1 MLFSY
6 AKKLHWANAPAPRR
20 YLLAAASVFVCLLV
34 SLAIWPIA
42 HYMPFFMFI
51 PAVVFAFLYC
61 GYGPSL
67 FAVGLSSLVIYY
79 CLLAPY
85 FSWQVA
91 SKMELLR
98 LGAYILTMTLM
109 MYFHNRQRS
118 RSRQSIALQE
128 NMLESTYDAIIVTD
142 AERKIVYWN
151 GGAGRLF
158 GWTKDEAAG
167 RDPIDLLH
175 STANIS
181 KEELY
186 LQLDTQGFWQ
196 GRLQRLAKDGHEV
209 VTESSINVHPKS
221 GYCISINV
229 DVTGRSHTEEQ
240 LLRVN
245 RALRIISRTNRA
257 LVTAN
262 EETAFLRTVVEIIAA
277 NHYPLAWIGRP
288 EENEARAVSTLVSA
302 GPSKAYLDGVHISW
316 KNDAHG
322 RGPTGTALREV
333 RPVVSQ
339 DLANNPLAAPW
350 HERAATH
357 GLASVMALPI
367 VVHGKVFGAL
377 TVYDERRDAFQER
390 EVAMLTEL
398 AADLGFGLESLRN
411 RETLADEQK
420 RSLQLESNLQQAQKM
435 EAIGRLA
442 GGIAHDFNN
451 LLMVILA
458 YSEMLREELLG
469 TSLEKAE
476 RIHKSARRAADLTG
490 QLLAFSRQQI
500 TQPVRTTLNNI
511 VAGMSDMLPRLVG
524 EDVEVKIIACPE
536 PRPILVDRSQFEQV
550 IMNLVVNA
558 RDAMP
563 GGGHLTIEASNA
575 VLDDSYVRK
584 YPMVAPGRFAVLN
597 VCDTGSGMTDAV
609 KLHLFEPFFTTK
621 AEGKGTGLGLSMVY
635 GIVKKAGGFITVY
648 SEPGMGTS
656 FRIHIPVAE
665 SAAEACSAENP
676 EAQAP
681 ACRQGTILVVE
692 DDENLS
698 EVITEFLASGGH
710 RVLRAHDV
718 DSAIELG
725 TRQGSEID
733 LMLTDVVLRGGNGR
747 QLAQRLEELGCRFP
761 VVFMSGYTPDAIV
774 HHGVL
779 DANIRFLQKPFSRNA
794 LLEKIEE
801 ALPSP
806 DGSSPKP
813 AY

>member
-6 AKKLHWANAPAPRR
+6 AKKLHWANASAPRR
-20 YLLAAASVFVCLLV
+20 YSLAVLSVLVCLLMV
-34 SLAIWPIA
+34 LLTWPIA
-42 HYMPFFMFI
+42 HFMPFFMFI
-51 PAVVFAFLYC
+51 PAVVFSFLYC
-61 GYGPSL
+61 GFRPSL

-85 FSWQVA
+85 YAWRVA
-91 SKMELLR
+91 NGAELIR
-98 LGAYILTMTLM
+98 LGVYMLVMAISF
-109 MYFHNRQRS
+109 YFMDKQRS
-118 RSRQSIALQE
+118 RTRETFALQE
-128 NMLESTYDAIIVTD
+128 DMLESIRDAIIVTD
-142 AERKIVYWN
+142 PEWRIKYWN
-151 GGAGRLF
+151 GGAERLF
-158 GWTKDEAAG
+158 GWTKEEAY
-167 RDPIDLLH
+167 DHVSTDLLP
-175 STANIS
+175 TKAPVPM
-181 KEELY
+181 EELAQ
-186 LQLDTQGFWQ
+186 QLHTKSFWQ
-196 GRLQRLAKDGHEV
+196 GRLLRRAKDGREV
-209 VTESSINVHPKS
+209 VTESGMNFHSKS
-221 GYCISINV
+221 GHYVSINV
-229 DVTGRSHTEEQ
+229 DVTGRSHTEDQ
-240 LLRVN
+240 LLRAN
-245 RALRIISRTNRA
+245 RALRVISHTNRA
-257 LVTAN
+257 LVTAS
-262 EETAFLRTVVEIIAA
+262 EETAFLQTVVEIIAA
-277 NHYPLAWIGRP
+277 NHYLLAWVGIPG
-288 EENEARAVSTLVSA
+288 EDEARTVSVMVSA
-302 GPSKAYLDGVHISW
+302 GPSKAYLDGIQISW
-316 KNDAHG
+316 KDDAHG
-322 RGPTGTALREV
+322 RGPTGTALREN

-339 DLANNPLAAPW
+339 DLASNPLAAPW
-350 HERAATH
+350 HALAAKH

-367 VVHGKVFGAL
+367 DVHGKVFGAL

-411 RETLADEQK
+411 RETLAEEQK

-458 YSEMLREELLG
+458 YAELLREELVG
-469 TSLEKAE
+469 APQDKAE
-476 RIHKSARRAADLTG
+476 RIHKSARRAADLTS

-500 TQPVRTTLNNI
+500 TQPVRTTLNDI
-511 VAGMSDMLPRLVG
+511 IAGMSDMLPRLVG
-524 EDVEVKIIACPE
+524 EDVEVKIIAGSE
-536 PRPILVDRSQFEQV
+536 PWPVLVDRSQLEQV

-575 VLDDSYVRK
+575 DLDDSYVSK
-584 YPMVAPGRFAVLN
+584 HPLVPPGRFAVLN
-597 VCDTGSGMTDAV
+597 VSDTGSGMTDAV
-609 KLHLFEPFFTTK
+609 KIHLFEPFFTTK

-665 SAAEACSAENP
+665 SAAEASSAENTGT
-676 EAQAP
+676 AAP

-692 DDENLS
+692 DYENLS
-698 EVITEFLASGGH
+698 EVIKEFLVSGGH

-718 DSAIELG
+718 SSAIELG
-725 TRQGSEID
+725 TRKSAEID
-733 LMLTDVVLRGGNGR
+733 VMLTDVVLRGGNGR
-747 QLAQRLEELGCRFP
+747 QLAQRLEELGCGFP

-801 ALPSP
+801 ALPH
-806 DGSSPKP
+806 
-813 AY
+813 A